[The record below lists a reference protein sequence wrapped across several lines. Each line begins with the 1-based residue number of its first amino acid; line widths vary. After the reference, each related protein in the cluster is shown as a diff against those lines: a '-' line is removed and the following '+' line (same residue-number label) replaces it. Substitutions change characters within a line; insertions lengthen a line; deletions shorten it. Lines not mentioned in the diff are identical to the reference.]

1 MNWICWNVRGLGNR
15 RTVRELEVVT
25 RAQAPAAMFLAE
37 TWSAEARLRK
47 LCSNLKFEHCWI
59 GPNAGNLGCLAL
71 FWRSSVRI
79 EVVSSSP
86 NHIDTIVGEAGNGQ
100 WRFTGVY
107 GFADS
112 SKKQET
118 WALLRELHRRSPLPW
133 LCAGDFNEILWSH
146 EKTGLSHRR
155 EVQML
160 AFRNVLDE
168 CGLMD
173 LGFVGDKFTWKG
185 KRAGG
190 LVLERLDRALASNG
204 WFALNPGTKV
214 RHLNSFSSD
223 HKAMVIHLDGISPQP
238 FRPFKFEQMWLKDKA
253 CSSTVSSAWGS
264 VSGFAS
270 MPVVADKIN
279 LCGKKLAKWSKESFG
294 CIKKQIESKLKQL
307 SRAEVLV
314 TNGELDY
321 DEVKILQ
328 ADLNDLLDKEGLMW
342 EQRARALFL
351 KCGDRNT
358 GYFHSKAS
366 HRFRRNKISGLR
378 NRNNEWCTS
387 DLQIKDIAVDYF
399 QSLFASSLPSVQSEI
414 FEAVKPSVSPEM
426 NEQLLMPFS
435 RDEVEMALHQMEPIT
450 APGPDGMPPLFYQ
463 SFWNLIGN
471 DISSAVLDCLNN
483 CNIPKE
489 INHTNITL
497 IPKVKSPELITDFR
511 PISLCNVIYK
521 LVSKVLANRLK
532 VVLPAVVSENQS
544 AFQAGRLITD
554 NILMAF
560 ETLHYMKNHQH
571 GSSGFMALKL
581 DMSKAY
587 DRVEWVFLQ
596 GMMKQMGF
604 DDRWIALIM
613 ECITSVSYSILIN
626 GVPSDLIHPTRGLR
640 QGDPLSPYLFLICSE
655 GLHCLLQKAADAGHI
670 RGVSICK
677 KGPRLTHLFF
687 ADDSLVFCRANLDE
701 CQKIQNLLDTYEK
714 ASGQQLNRNKTGLFF
729 SKSTPPVMLN
739 LIKEFLGV
747 QESKHHEKYLGLPSL
762 VGKYKKASLLFIKEK
777 VLAKL
782 QGWKEQLLS
791 QAGREILLKAV
802 IQAIPTFAM
811 GCFKIPITLCDE
823 IETLIRKFWWGQR
836 GNQRKIHWSKWSSLC
851 RPKDLGGLGFKVL
864 QKFNDAMLAKQV
876 WRLLNHKDT
885 LFHRFFKSKF
895 FPNGSILDAKRR

>member
-47 LCSNLKFEHCWI
+47 LCNDLKFDHCWI
-59 GPNAGNLGCLAL
+59 GPSAGKPGCLAM
-71 FWRSSVRI
+71 FWMSLVRI

-86 NHIDTIVGEAGNGQ
+86 NHIDSIVGEASNEQ

-112 SKKQET
+112 SKKHET
-118 WALLRELHRRSPLPW
+118 WALLRDLHCCSPLPW

-146 EKTGLSHRR
+146 EKIGLSPRR
-155 EVQML
+155 EALML
-160 AFRNVLDE
+160 AFRNVVDE

-185 KRAGG
+185 KRARS
-190 LVLERLDRALASNG
+190 LVLERLDRALASNS

-223 HKAMVIHLDGISPQP
+223 HKVIVIKLEGISPQP
-238 FRPFKFEQMWLKDKA
+238 FRPFKFEQMWLKDRA
-253 CSSTVSSAWGS
+253 YSSTISSAWGS
-264 VSGFAS
+264 VTGSAS
-270 MPVVADKIN
+270 MPLVADKIKI
-279 LCGKKLAKWSKESFG
+279 CGEKLAKWSKESFG
-294 CIKKQIESKLKQL
+294 CIKKQIDSKSKLLAK
-307 SRAEVLV
+307 AEVSV
-314 TNGELDY
+314 AKGELDY
-321 DEVKILQ
+321 EMVKLLQ

-342 EQRARALFL
+342 EQHARALFL
-351 KCGDRNT
+351 KYGDRNT

-366 HRFRRNKISGLR
+366 HWFRRNKISGLR
-378 NRNNEWCTS
+378 NLDNVWCTS
-387 DLQIKDIAVDYF
+387 DLQIKDIVVEYF
-399 QSLFASSLPSVQSEI
+399 QSLFSSSHPSVQSDI
-414 FEAVKPSVSPEM
+414 FEAVMPSVSLEM
-426 NEQLLMPFS
+426 NEQLLKPFT
-435 RDEVEMALHQMEPIT
+435 REEVEVALHQMEPIT
-450 APGPDGMPPLFYQ
+450 APGPDGMPPLFYH

-497 IPKVKSPELITDFR
+497 IPKVKSPEFITDFR
-511 PISLCNVIYK
+511 PISLCNVVYK

-544 AFQAGRLITD
+544 AFQVGRLITD

-560 ETLHYMKNHQH
+560 ETLHYMKHHQH

-604 DDRWIALIM
+604 DSRWIALIM
-613 ECITSVSYSILIN
+613 EYISSVSYSILIN
-626 GVPSDLIHPTRGLR
+626 GVPSDIIHPTRGLR

-655 GLHCLLQKAADAGHI
+655 GLHSLLQKAADAGHI

-687 ADDSLVFCRANLDE
+687 ADDSLVFCRANLAE
-701 CQKIQNLLDTYEK
+701 C
-714 ASGQQLNRNKTGLFF
+714 
-729 SKSTPPVMLN
+729 
-739 LIKEFLGV
+739 
-747 QESKHHEKYLGLPSL
+747 
-762 VGKYKKASLLFIKEK
+762 
-777 VLAKL
+777 
-782 QGWKEQLLS
+782 
-791 QAGREILLKAV
+791 
-802 IQAIPTFAM
+802 
-811 GCFKIPITLCDE
+811 
-823 IETLIRKFWWGQR
+823 
-836 GNQRKIHWSKWSSLC
+836 
-851 RPKDLGGLGFKVL
+851 
-864 QKFNDAMLAKQV
+864 
-876 WRLLNHKDT
+876 
-885 LFHRFFKSKF
+885 
-895 FPNGSILDAKRR
+895 